1 MGERLTPSDVEKI
14 EKEIEHRKLVVRKE
28 AIEAVKQKEIE
39 NIIYSCLN
47 SVFDYDEKYLQEQIA
62 KRLVSRI
69 DEIIEIMEA

>member
-1 MGERLTPSDVEKI
+1 MNLNKI
-14 EKEIEHRKLVVRKE
+14 RKVIAYTDGQGFYPTEKE

-47 SVFDYDEKYLQEQIA
+47 SIFDYDEKYLQEQIA
-62 KRLVSRI
+62 KKLASKI

>member
-1 MGERLTPSDVEKI
+1 MNLNKI
-14 EKEIEHRKLVVRKE
+14 RKVIAYTDGQDFYPTEQE

-47 SVFDYDEKYLQEQIA
+47 SVFDYDKKYLQEQIA

>member
-1 MGERLTPSDVEKI
+1 MKINKIRRVIAFTDGQDFYPTEKD
-14 EKEIEHRKLVVRKE
+14 

-47 SVFDYDEKYLQEQIA
+47 SIFDYDEKYLQEQIA
-62 KRLVSRI
+62 KKLVSRI